1 MASQRGFTL
10 IELMVT
16 VTVAAILISVAIPF
30 FRDIIISSR
39 LNTISLEIADALALA
54 RSESIKRNRTIT
66 FCRTDSAGSTDNT
79 NSHQCNSGTEWAHWL
94 IREGASGTDE
104 DGMIKRGSFDSLSSI
119 TVKTSGIN
127 NGQLNFSTDGLIR
140 SSGSLI
146 SNAQFIINTQNSKRI
161 ICIGAAGQVSIKPN
175 DGACK

>member
-1 MASQRGFTL
+1 MTSQRGFTL

-30 FRDIIISSR
+30 FRDVIISSR

-66 FCRTDSAGSTDNT
+66 FCRTDSADSY
-79 NSHQCNSGTEWAHWL
+79 QCNSGTEWAHWL

-104 DGMIKRGSFDSLSSI
+104 DGMIKRGSFDGLSSI

-140 SSGSLI
+140 SAGSLI
-146 SNAQFIINTQNSKRI
+146 SNAQFIINTQNSKRT
-161 ICIGAAGQVSIKPN
+161 ICIGAAGQISKPN
-175 DGACK
+175 DGVCKWNAL

>member
-30 FRDIIISSR
+30 FRDVIISSR
-39 LNTISLEIADALALA
+39 LNTVSLEIADALALA

-66 FCRTDSAGSTDNT
+66 FCRTNSAD
-79 NSHQCNSGTEWAHWL
+79 SHQCNSDSEWAHWL

-104 DGMIKRGSFDSLSSI
+104 DSVIKYGSFGEHSNITITAPAISS
-119 TVKTSGIN
+119 S
-127 NGQLNFSTDGLIR
+127 QLNFSSDGLVR

-146 SNAQFIINTQNSKRI
+146 DNIQFIICANNITQNSTHTVN
-161 ICIGAAGQVSIKPN
+161 IGAAGQISIVKS
-175 DGACK
+175 DGACE